1 MALGLEKIAGQDT
14 AVYPVCT
21 GTNATEKFEV
31 LRTLLWSVIPVPGLF
46 FLAVLAVFYALTRF
60 TTYGAYLLV
69 IGGNEQASRLAG
81 IKVNRI
87 KIATYTICSALAGL
101 ANILYVAQFRQK
113 VMGAS
118 CSNYNRLAEV
128 AIPVL

>member
-1 MALGLEKIAGQDT
+1 M
-14 AVYPVCT
+14 YPVCT
-21 GTNATEKFEV
+21 GTNATENFEV

-87 KIATYTICSALAGL
+87 KIATYTICSDLAGL

-118 CSNYNRLAEV
+118 CSNHNRFAEV
-128 AIPVL
+128 AIPVM